1 MAKPTIESFCGGL
14 FQTNG
19 YVVRVSDRTYLF
31 DAPEGVAHWMEGRGW
46 RPDGLILTHHHHDH
60 VQDAGIIQERF
71 GCPIWAWAET
81 SDDLTLIKGL
91 ERMMGIRMSLEPY
104 TVNHLLVGQDTLE
117 MPGLTCELF
126 HVPGHSPDS
135 VCFLLAEANTLI
147 GGDVLFRGGI
157 GRTDFPNGDHEL
169 LLAGI
174 RAKLW
179 PLADETVVLPGH
191 GPGTTIGKER
201 RTNPFLT

>member
-1 MAKPTIESFCGGL
+1 MAELTIESFCGGL

-19 YVVRVSDRTYLF
+19 YVVRSGDWTYLF
-31 DAPEGVAHWMEGRGW
+31 DAPEGVADWMDGRGW

-60 VQDAGIIQERF
+60 VLDAGIVQERF

-81 SDDLTLIKGL
+81 SEDLTLIRGL
-91 ERMMGIRMSLEPY
+91 ERMMGFPMSLDPY
-104 TVNHLLVGQDTLE
+104 KVTHLLAGESRLE
-117 MPGLTCELF
+117 LPGIVCDLL

-135 VCFLLAEANTLI
+135 VCFLLEGAGTLI

-157 GRTDFPNGDHEL
+157 GRTDFPNGDHDL

-174 RAKLW
+174 RSNLW
-179 PLADETVVLPGH
+179 PLPEETVILPGH
-191 GPGTTIGKER
+191 GPGTTIGREKR
-201 RTNPFLT
+201 SNPFLT

>member
-1 MAKPTIESFCGGL
+1 MAELTIESYCGGL

-19 YVVRVSDRTYLF
+19 YVVRGEGTYLF
-31 DAPEGVAHWMEGRGW
+31 DAPEGVADWMAEQGW

-60 VQDAGIIQERF
+60 VQDAGIIQKRF
-71 GCPIWAWAET
+71 GCPIWAWADT
-81 SDDLTLIKGL
+81 SDDLTLIRGL

-104 TVNHLLVGQDTLE
+104 TVTHLLAGQARLE
-117 MPGLTCELF
+117 LPGLACDLL

-135 VCFLLAEANTLI
+135 VCFLLEGANTLI

-157 GRTDFPNGDHEL
+157 GRTDFPNGDHDL

-179 PLADETVVLPGH
+179 PLSDETVVMPGH
-191 GPGTTIGKER
+191 GPGTTIGKEK

>member
-1 MAKPTIESFCGGL
+1 MAELTIESYCGGL

-19 YVVRVSDRTYLF
+19 YVVRGEGTYLF
-31 DAPEGVAHWMEGRGW
+31 DAPEGVADWMAERGW
-46 RPDGLILTHHHHDH
+46 RPDALILTHHHHDH
-60 VQDAGIIQERF
+60 VQDAGIIQKRF
-71 GCPIWAWAET
+71 ACPIWAWMET
-81 SDDLTLIKGL
+81 SDDLTLIRGL

-104 TVNHLLVGQDTLE
+104 AVTHLLEGQALLE
-117 MPGLTCELF
+117 LSGLACDLL

-135 VCFLLAEANTLI
+135 VCFLLEGASTLI

-157 GRTDFPNGDHEL
+157 GRTDFPNGDHDL

-174 RAKLW
+174 RANLW
-179 PLADETVVLPGH
+179 PLSDETAVLPGH
-191 GPGTTIGKER
+191 GPGTTIGREK